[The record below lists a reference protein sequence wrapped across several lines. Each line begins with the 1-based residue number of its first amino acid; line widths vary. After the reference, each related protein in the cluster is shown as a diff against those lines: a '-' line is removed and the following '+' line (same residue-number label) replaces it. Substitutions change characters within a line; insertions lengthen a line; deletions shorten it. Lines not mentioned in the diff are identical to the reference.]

1 MIPKPKKIFISGMQR
16 KTKIVATVGPASE
29 SEEMLLALAKA
40 GVNVFRLNFSHGTH
54 ADHQI
59 RIDRIRKIN
68 EEHGYQ
74 CAILQDLQGP
84 KIRIGLMETGNDGVE
99 IFAGNILRFASDDIV
114 GNAERVSTPY
124 KGMYN
129 DVQVGERILMDD
141 GKLEVKVIGKD
152 GTDVITEVVYGGL
165 LKQKKGVNL
174 PNTNIS
180 QPSVTDKD
188 WEDLKFGL
196 ANDVDWVAL
205 SFVRTAEEI
214 QDIQKYIKEQGKLAK
229 VIAKV
234 EKPEAII
241 NMEAI
246 VNASDAIMVARGDL
260 GVELPS
266 EDVPMI
272 QKRLVEMSNLAAK
285 PVIVATQMLESMID
299 SPRPTRAE
307 VGDVANAVLDGAD
320 AVMLSAE
327 SASGKYPILAV
338 ETMVNTIVKVEEL
351 ADEKKLYFRH
361 HTRVT
366 EDSYQ
371 SHEKEN
377 DNVVMTACRLARDLK
392 VKAIIGIT
400 NSGYTAF
407 RLSHHRP
414 KAGLFIFTGNKQLA
428 TQLSLYSGVQVF
440 IIDEIKG
447 KNVEEV
453 VDTIKDFLVEKGE
466 LLSGDLFINTLSLPL
481 QRNNRTNT
489 IKLSRVLPPQP
500 LKLD

>member
-1 MIPKPKKIFISGMQR
+1 MQR

-68 EEHGYQ
+68 KEHGYN

-84 KIRIGLMETGNDGVE
+84 KIRIGLMESGNDGVE
-99 IFAGNILRFASDDIV
+99 IFAGNQLRFASEDIV

-141 GKLEVKVIGKD
+141 GKLEVIVVGKD

-214 QDIQKYIKEQGKLAK
+214 QDIQKYIKEQGKFAK

-234 EKPEAII
+234 EKPEAIT

-272 QKRLVEMSNLAAK
+272 QKRLVEMSNLAGK

-366 EDSYQ
+366 EDNYVSK
-371 SHEKEN
+371 EKEN

-400 NSGYTAF
+400 NSGYTAV

-414 KAGLFIFTGNKQLA
+414 KAGLFIFTHNETLA

-440 IIDEIKG
+440 VVDTMKG
-447 KNVEEV
+447 KNVEQV
-453 VDTIKDFLVEKGE
+453 VDTIKDFLIEKGE
-466 LLSGDLFINTLSLPL
+466 LQKGDLFINTLSLPL
-481 QRNNRTNT
+481 QDNNRTNT
-489 IKLSRVLPPQP
+489 VKLSKVE
-500 LKLD
+500 

>member
-1 MIPKPKKIFISGMQR
+1 MQR

-68 EEHGYQ
+68 KEHGYK

-84 KIRIGLMETGNDGVE
+84 KIRIGLMESGNDGVE
-99 IFAGNILRFASDDIV
+99 IFAGNQLRFASDDIV

-205 SFVRTAEEI
+205 SFVRTADEI
-214 QDIQKYIKEQGKLAK
+214 QDIQKYIKEQGKTAK

-241 NMEAI
+241 NMQEI
-246 VNASDAIMVARGDL
+246 VDASDAIMVARGDL

-366 EDSYQ
+366 EDSYV
-371 SHEKEN
+371 SEEKEN

-400 NSGYTAF
+400 TSGYTAV

-414 KAGLFIFTGNKQLA
+414 KAGLFIFTNNEKLS

-440 IIDEIKG
+440 MTEEMKG
-447 KNVEEV
+447 KNVEAV
-453 VDTIKDFLVEKGE
+453 VDAIRDVLVAKGE
-466 LLSGDLFINTLSLPL
+466 LQKGDLFINTLSLPL
-481 QRNNRTNT
+481 QDNTRTNT
-489 IKLSRVLPPQP
+489 VKLSKVE
-500 LKLD
+500 

>member
-59 RIDRIRKIN
+59 RINRIRKIN
-68 EEHGYQ
+68 EEYGYQ

-84 KIRIGLMETGNDGVE
+84 KIRIGLMESGNDGVE

-196 ANDVDWVAL
+196 ENDVDWVAL
-205 SFVRTAEEI
+205 SFVRTPEEI
-214 QDIQKYIKEQGKLAK
+214 QEIQKYIKEQGKLAK

-366 EDSYQ
+366 EDSYK

-414 KAGLFIFTGNKQLA
+414 KASLFIFTGNKQLA

-466 LLSGDLFINTLSLPL
+466 LQSGDLFINTLSLPL

-489 IKLSRVLPPQP
+489 IKLSRV
-500 LKLD
+500 

>member
-1 MIPKPKKIFISGMQR
+1 MQR

-68 EEHGYQ
+68 REHGFK

-84 KIRIGLMETGNDGVE
+84 KIRIGLMESGNDGVE
-99 IFAGNILRFASDDIV
+99 IFPGNELRFASDDIV

-129 DVQVGERILMDD
+129 DVKVGERILMDD

-196 ANDVDWVAL
+196 ENDVDWVAL

-214 QDIQKYIKEQGKLAK
+214 EEIKSYIKAQGKSAK

-234 EKPEAII
+234 EKPEAIT

-246 VNASDAIMVARGDL
+246 VNASDGIMVARGDL

-338 ETMVNTIVKVEEL
+338 ETMVNTILKVEEL

-366 EDSYQ
+366 EDNYVSDQ
-371 SHEKEN
+371 KEN

-400 NSGYTAF
+400 ASGYTAF

-414 KAGLFIFTGNKQLA
+414 KASLFIFTNNEKLS
-428 TQLSLYSGVQVF
+428 TQLSLYSGVKTFLV
-440 IIDEIKG
+440 EEMKG

-453 VDTIKDFLVEKGE
+453 VDTIKDFLIAEGE
-466 LLSGDLFINTLSLPL
+466 LQKGDLFINTLSLPL
-481 QRNNRTNT
+481 QDNNLTNT
-489 IKLSRVLPPQP
+489 VKLSKVE
-500 LKLD
+500 

>member
-1 MIPKPKKIFISGMQR
+1 MQR

-54 ADHQI
+54 ADHQT

-68 EEHGYQ
+68 KEHGYK

-84 KIRIGLMETGNDGVE
+84 KIRIGLMESGNDGVE
-99 IFAGNILRFASDDIV
+99 IFAGNQLRFASDDII
-114 GNAERVSTPY
+114 GNADRVSTPY

-214 QDIQKYIKEQGKLAK
+214 QDIQKYIHEQGKTAK

-234 EKPEAII
+234 EKPEAIT
-241 NMEAI
+241 NMQEI
-246 VNASDAIMVARGDL
+246 VDASDAIMVARGDL

-361 HTRVT
+361 HTRVA
-366 EDSYQ
+366 EDDYISD
-371 SHEKEN
+371 EKEN

-400 NSGYTAF
+400 SSGYTAV

-414 KAGLFIFTGNKQLA
+414 KACLFIFTNNEKLS

-440 IIDEIKG
+440 MTETMKG

-453 VDTIKDFLVEKGE
+453 VDAIRDILVKKGE
-466 LLSGDLFINTLSLPL
+466 LKKGDLFINTLSLPL
-481 QRNNRTNT
+481 QDNNRTNT
-489 IKLSRVLPPQP
+489 VKLSKVE
-500 LKLD
+500 

>member
-1 MIPKPKKIFISGMQR
+1 MQR

-54 ADHQI
+54 ADHQT

-68 EEHGYQ
+68 KEHGFN

-84 KIRIGLMETGNDGVE
+84 KIRIGLMESGNDGVE
-99 IFAGNILRFASDDIV
+99 IFAGNQLRFASDDIV

-214 QDIQKYIKEQGKLAK
+214 QDIQKYIKEQGKTAK

-366 EDSYQ
+366 EDNYESK
-371 SHEKEN
+371 EKEN

-400 NSGYTAF
+400 NSGYTAV

-414 KAGLFIFTGNKQLA
+414 KAGLFIFTHNETLA

-440 IIDEIKG
+440 VVDTMKG
-447 KNVEEV
+447 QNVEQV
-453 VDTIKDFLVEKGE
+453 VDTIRDFLIEKGE
-466 LLSGDLFINTLSLPL
+466 LEKGDLFINTLSLPL
-481 QRNNRTNT
+481 QDNNRTNT
-489 IKLSRVLPPQP
+489 VKLSRVE
-500 LKLD
+500 

>member
-1 MIPKPKKIFISGMQR
+1 MQR

-68 EEHGYQ
+68 KEHGYK

-84 KIRIGLMETGNDGVE
+84 KIRIGLMESGNDGVE
-99 IFAGNILRFASDDIV
+99 IFAGNQLRFASDDIV

-141 GKLEVKVIGKD
+141 GKLEVIVVGKD

-180 QPSVTDKD
+180 QDSVTDKD

-205 SFVRTAEEI
+205 SFVRTAKEI
-214 QDIQKYIKEQGKLAK
+214 QDIQEYIKGQGKYAK

-234 EKPEAII
+234 EKPEAIT
-241 NMEAI
+241 NMEEI

-272 QKRLVEMSNLAAK
+272 QKRLVEMSNLAGK

-366 EDSYQ
+366 EDDYVSD
-371 SHEKEN
+371 EKEN

-400 NSGYTAF
+400 SSGYTAV

-414 KAGLFIFTGNKQLA
+414 KAGLFIFTGNEKLS

-440 IIDEIKG
+440 MIEGMKG

-453 VDTIKDFLVEKGE
+453 VDTIKDILVAKGE
-466 LLSGDLFINTLSLPL
+466 LEKGDLFINTLSLPL
-481 QRNNRTNT
+481 QDNNRTNT
-489 IKLSRVLPPQP
+489 VKLSKVE
-500 LKLD
+500 

>member
-1 MIPKPKKIFISGMQR
+1 MQR

-68 EEHGYQ
+68 KEHGYK

-84 KIRIGLMETGNDGVE
+84 KIRIGLMESGNDGVE
-99 IFAGNILRFASDDIV
+99 IFAGNQLRFASDDIV

-141 GKLEVKVIGKD
+141 GKLEVIVVGKD

-214 QDIQKYIKEQGKLAK
+214 QDIQKYIKEQGKTAK

-366 EDSYQ
+366 EDDYVSK
-371 SHEKEN
+371 EKEN

-400 NSGYTAF
+400 NSGYTAV

-414 KAGLFIFTGNKQLA
+414 KAGLFIFTHNETLA

-440 IIDEIKG
+440 VVDTMKG
-447 KNVEEV
+447 QNVEQV
-453 VDTIKDFLVEKGE
+453 VDTIKDFLIEKGE
-466 LLSGDLFINTLSLPL
+466 LEKGDLFINTLSLPL
-481 QRNNRTNT
+481 QDNNRTNT
-489 IKLSRVLPPQP
+489 VKLSRVE
-500 LKLD
+500 

>member
-1 MIPKPKKIFISGMQR
+1 MQR

-68 EEHGYQ
+68 KEHGFK

-84 KIRIGLMETGNDGVE
+84 KIRIGLMESGNDGVE
-99 IFAGNILRFASDDIV
+99 IFAGNQLRFASDDIV

-205 SFVRTAEEI
+205 SFVRTPEEI
-214 QDIQKYIKEQGKLAK
+214 QEIQKYIKEQGKSAK

-366 EDSYQ
+366 EDTYESK
-371 SHEKEN
+371 EKEN

-400 NSGYTAF
+400 NSGYTAV

-414 KAGLFIFTGNKQLA
+414 KAGLFIFTNNETLA

-440 IIDEIKG
+440 VVDTMKG
-447 KNVEEV
+447 KNVEQV
-453 VDTIKDFLVEKGE
+453 VDTIKDFLIEQGE
-466 LLSGDLFINTLSLPL
+466 LEKGDLFINTLSLPL
-481 QRNNRTNT
+481 QDNNRTNT
-489 IKLSRVLPPQP
+489 VKLSKVE
-500 LKLD
+500 

>member
-1 MIPKPKKIFISGMQR
+1 MQR

-54 ADHQI
+54 ADHQT

-68 EEHGYQ
+68 KEHGYN

-84 KIRIGLMETGNDGVE
+84 KIRIGLMESGNDGVE
-99 IFAGNILRFASDDIV
+99 IFAGNQLRFASDDIV

-214 QDIQKYIKEQGKLAK
+214 QDIQKYIKEQGKTAK

-234 EKPEAII
+234 EKPEAIT

-366 EDSYQ
+366 EDDYVSK
-371 SHEKEN
+371 EKEN

-400 NSGYTAF
+400 NSGYTAV

-414 KAGLFIFTGNKQLA
+414 KAGLFIFTHNETLV

-440 IIDEIKG
+440 VVDTMKG
-447 KNVEEV
+447 KNVEQV
-453 VDTIKDFLVEKGE
+453 VDTIKDFLIEKGE
-466 LLSGDLFINTLSLPL
+466 LEKGDLFINTLSLPL
-481 QRNNRTNT
+481 QDNNRTNT
-489 IKLSRVLPPQP
+489 VKLSKVE
-500 LKLD
+500 

>member
-1 MIPKPKKIFISGMQR
+1 MQR

-68 EEHGYQ
+68 KEHGFK

-84 KIRIGLMETGNDGVE
+84 KIRIGLMESGNDGVE
-99 IFAGNILRFASDDIV
+99 IFAGNQLRFASDDIV

-129 DVQVGERILMDD
+129 DVKVGERILMDD

-214 QDIQKYIKEQGKLAK
+214 QEIQKYIKEQGKTAK

-234 EKPEAII
+234 EKPEAIV

-366 EDSYQ
+366 EDTYESK
-371 SHEKEN
+371 EKEN

-400 NSGYTAF
+400 NSGYTAV

-414 KAGLFIFTGNKQLA
+414 KASLFIFTNNEKLS
-428 TQLSLYSGVQVF
+428 TQLSLYSGVKVF
-440 IIDEIKG
+440 VVDTMKG
-447 KNVEEV
+447 KNVEQV
-453 VDTIKDFLVEKGE
+453 VDTIKDFLIAEGE
-466 LLSGDLFINTLSLPL
+466 LQKGDLFINTLSLPL
-481 QRNNRTNT
+481 QDNNRTNT
-489 IKLSRVLPPQP
+489 VKLSKVE
-500 LKLD
+500 

>member
-1 MIPKPKKIFISGMQR
+1 MQR

-54 ADHQI
+54 ADHQT

-68 EEHGYQ
+68 KEHGFK

-84 KIRIGLMETGNDGVE
+84 KIRIGLMESGNDGVE
-99 IFAGNILRFASDDIV
+99 IFAGNQLRFASDDIV

-205 SFVRTAEEI
+205 SFVRTPEEI
-214 QDIQKYIKEQGKLAK
+214 QEIQKYIKEQGKTAK

-366 EDSYQ
+366 EDDYQ
-371 SHEKEN
+371 SKEKEN

-400 NSGYTAF
+400 NSGYTAV

-414 KAGLFIFTGNKQLA
+414 KASLFIFTNNEKLS
-428 TQLSLYSGVQVF
+428 TQLSLYSGVKVF
-440 IIDEIKG
+440 VVDTMKG
-447 KNVEEV
+447 KNVEQV
-453 VDTIKDFLVEKGE
+453 VDTIKDFLIAEGE
-466 LLSGDLFINTLSLPL
+466 LQKGDLFINTLSLPL
-481 QRNNRTNT
+481 QDNNRTNT
-489 IKLSRVLPPQP
+489 VKLSKVE
-500 LKLD
+500 

>member
-1 MIPKPKKIFISGMQR
+1 MQR

-68 EEHGYQ
+68 KEHGYK

-84 KIRIGLMETGNDGVE
+84 KIRIGLMESGNDGVE
-99 IFAGNILRFASDDIV
+99 IFAGNQLRFASEDIV

-141 GKLEVKVIGKD
+141 GKLEVIVVGKD

-214 QDIQKYIKEQGKLAK
+214 QDIQKYIKEQGKTAK

-234 EKPEAII
+234 EKPEAIT

-366 EDSYQ
+366 EDDYVSK
-371 SHEKEN
+371 EKEN

-400 NSGYTAF
+400 NSGYTAV

-414 KAGLFIFTGNKQLA
+414 KAGLFIFTHNETLA

-440 IIDEIKG
+440 VVDTMKG
-447 KNVEEV
+447 QNVEQV
-453 VDTIKDFLVEKGE
+453 VDTIRDFLIEKGE
-466 LLSGDLFINTLSLPL
+466 LEKGDLFINTLSLPL
-481 QRNNRTNT
+481 QDNNRTNT
-489 IKLSRVLPPQP
+489 VKLSRVE
-500 LKLD
+500 

>member
-1 MIPKPKKIFISGMQR
+1 MQR

-54 ADHQI
+54 ADHQT

-68 EEHGYQ
+68 KEHGFK

-84 KIRIGLMETGNDGVE
+84 KIRIGLMESGNDGVE
-99 IFAGNILRFASDDIV
+99 IFAGNQLRFASDDIV

-129 DVQVGERILMDD
+129 DVKVGERILMDD

-214 QDIQKYIKEQGKLAK
+214 QEIQKYIKEQGKTAK

-234 EKPEAII
+234 EKPEAIV

-366 EDSYQ
+366 EDTYESK
-371 SHEKEN
+371 EKEN

-400 NSGYTAF
+400 NSGYTAV

-414 KAGLFIFTGNKQLA
+414 KASLFIFTNNEKLS
-428 TQLSLYSGVQVF
+428 TQLSLYSGVKVF
-440 IIDEIKG
+440 VVDTMKG
-447 KNVEEV
+447 KNVEQV
-453 VDTIKDFLVEKGE
+453 VDTIKDFLIAEGE
-466 LLSGDLFINTLSLPL
+466 LQKGDLFINTLSLPL
-481 QRNNRTNT
+481 QDNNRTNT
-489 IKLSRVLPPQP
+489 VKLSKVE
-500 LKLD
+500 

>member
-1 MIPKPKKIFISGMQR
+1 MHR

-54 ADHQI
+54 EEHKA
-59 RIDRIRKIN
+59 RIEKIRKIN
-68 EEHGYQ
+68 EEHGFN

-84 KIRIGLMETGNDGVE
+84 KIRVGLMVNGNDGVE
-99 IFAGNILRFASDDIV
+99 IVAGNKFVFTNEDVV

-124 KGMYN
+124 KGMYQ
-129 DVQVGERILMDD
+129 DVKIGERILMDD
-141 GKLEVKVIGKD
+141 GKLEVKVVAIEGMN
-152 GTDVITEVVYGGL
+152 VVTEVVYGGL

-174 PNTNIS
+174 PNTAIS
-180 QPSVTDKD
+180 QPSVTEKD
-188 WEDLKFGL
+188 WADLKFGI
-196 ANDVDWVAL
+196 AHDVDWIAL

-214 QDIQKYIKEQGKLAK
+214 KEIKKYIKEQGSFAK

-234 EKPEAII
+234 EKPEAID
-241 NMEAI
+241 NMDAI
-246 VNASDAIMVARGDL
+246 VAATDGVMVARGDL

-266 EDVPMI
+266 EDVPII
-272 QKRLVEMSNLAAK
+272 QKRLVEKSNLAGK

-338 ETMVNTIVKVEEL
+338 ETMVNTILTIERSSQF
-351 ADEKKLYFRH
+351 EKQLYFRH

-366 EDSYQ
+366 EHSYKSYQ
-371 SHEKEN
+371 KDN
-377 DNVVMTACRLARDLK
+377 DNVVVAGCRLARDLK
-392 VKAIIGIT
+392 VKAIVGFT
-400 NSGYTAF
+400 TSGYTAV

-414 KAGLFIFTGNKQLA
+414 KANVFIFTSNKKLLN
-428 TQLSLYSGVQVF
+428 QLSLYSGLNVYYYDQM
-440 IIDEIKG
+440 KT
-447 KNVEEV
+447 KHVEEA
-453 VDTIKDFLVEKGE
+453 DENIKDFLVEKGE
-466 LLSGDLFINTLSLPL
+466 LHKGDAFINTLSVPL
-481 QRNNRTNT
+481 KKDNHTNT
-489 IKLSRVLPPQP
+489 IKLSIV
-500 LKLD
+500 D

>member
-1 MIPKPKKIFISGMQR
+1 MQR

-68 EEHGYQ
+68 KEHGFK

-84 KIRIGLMETGNDGVE
+84 KIRIGLMESGNDGVE
-99 IFAGNILRFASDDIV
+99 IFAGNQLRFASDDIV

-214 QDIQKYIKEQGKLAK
+214 QEIQKYIKEQGKTAK

-234 EKPEAII
+234 EKPEAIV

-366 EDSYQ
+366 EDTYESK
-371 SHEKEN
+371 EKEN

-400 NSGYTAF
+400 NSGYTAV

-414 KAGLFIFTGNKQLA
+414 KAGLFIFTHNETLA

-440 IIDEIKG
+440 VVDTMKG
-447 KNVEEV
+447 KNVEQV
-453 VDTIKDFLVEKGE
+453 VDTIKDFLIEQGE
-466 LLSGDLFINTLSLPL
+466 LEKGDLFINTLSLPL
-481 QRNNRTNT
+481 QDNNRTNT
-489 IKLSRVLPPQP
+489 IKLSKVE
-500 LKLD
+500 

>member
-1 MIPKPKKIFISGMQR
+1 MQR

-54 ADHQI
+54 ADHQT

-68 EEHGYQ
+68 KEHGYK

-84 KIRIGLMETGNDGVE
+84 KIRIGLMESGNDGVE
-99 IFAGNILRFASDDIV
+99 IFAGNQLRFASDDII
-114 GNAERVSTPY
+114 GNADRVSTPY

-180 QPSVTDKD
+180 QPSVTEKD

-214 QDIQKYIKEQGKLAK
+214 QDIQKYIHEQGKTAK

-234 EKPEAII
+234 EKPEAIT
-241 NMEAI
+241 NMQEI
-246 VNASDAIMVARGDL
+246 VDASDAIMVARGDL

-361 HTRVT
+361 HTRVA
-366 EDSYQ
+366 EDDYISD
-371 SHEKEN
+371 EKEN

-400 NSGYTAF
+400 SSGYTAV

-414 KAGLFIFTGNKQLA
+414 KAGLFIFTNNEQLS

-440 IIDEIKG
+440 MTETMKG

-453 VDTIKDFLVEKGE
+453 VDAIRDILVKKGE
-466 LLSGDLFINTLSLPL
+466 LKKGDLFINTLSLPL
-481 QRNNRTNT
+481 QDNNRTNT
-489 IKLSRVLPPQP
+489 VKLSKVE
-500 LKLD
+500 